1 MVASFLADWSR
12 EARGS
17 LFKSLTYGSVEKS
30 SIGVGVWV
38 PVCRGASAEEV
49 SCGSGGEPDPGQRW
63 PTGPCTRTAPSFL
76 KGIGRRQMWQG
87 ARDIPHSSVGER
99 SADPVYGGSSFI
111 FLEGLI
117 RMEWFGN
124 SL

>member
-1 MVASFLADWSR
+1 MR
-12 EARGS
+12 
-17 LFKSLTYGSVEKS
+17 SV
-30 SIGVGVWV
+30 GH
-38 PVCRGASAEEV
+38 SAKL
-49 SCGSGGEPDPGQRW
+49 SCGSGGEPDP
-63 PTGPCTRTAPSFL
+63 APSFL

-87 ARDIPHSSVGER
+87 ARDIPRSSVGEH
-99 SADPVYGGSSFI
+99 SADPVYVGSSFI